1 MNTTLSEQIV
11 NDKNMDNTKLEFTGN
26 WFIDAGMLG
35 FVNLM
40 EEVYGWD
47 LAELNQRISDNK
59 DLVYYGY
66 FPLAYAYQNFS
77 NIQLS
82 KIRDPEAKKDIK
94 NELKDIKDMPEMGE
108 GRWTNA
114 EDIFKN
120 AFEHIV
126 KKSYKLT
133 VELKLMIIDKKEDK
147 KKKKVSDIEEEFNKK
162 VIEIQNIIKNN
173 ENEIRE
179 ALNKKKK
186 QKILYYEIEKIK
198 NNGAA
203 EKIKSLRE
211 ELLKKF
217 EETNPKNENF
227 FRLPLSNKFFT
238 NFLFFQP
245 GWDLSKQEK
254 AFYSVIKSD
263 DSVNELKNIGKTLNK
278 FLLTQKDF
286 NNEFYTSALPVS
298 MFQNI
303 KFIFVYLLC
312 FDEGFVKNN
321 QNNPLPRSFL
331 FYSPNLNFSHKI
343 NKKLKIFFNQQDKK
357 YDLLK
362 ITLNQVIDSLY
373 EHQSKWSLE
382 SMYIIQY
389 DTLDNQKQEGV
400 EFIGIPKIQAVIIMD
415 DTIRENLNKSIPYR
429 KKAKGKFEYSWIL
442 QELMKGKPLSPI
454 ILNHLTLKI
463 NEEYYL
469 SLKSSIYALAVD
481 KCLRKVQKSIIFNQ
495 DFFKNHDFIVDEI
508 KRTAS
513 IMSLNKNCIF
523 NLFPNKDENKR
534 LSYELLATIK
544 CKDKNS
550 FLNVLSK
557 ELINKNGKGKE
568 KLIELYIQKN
578 IVQNDI
584 SWECY
589 ALPLIMGLVV

>member
-94 NELKDIKDMPEMGE
+94 NELKDIKDMPEIG
-108 GRWTNA
+108 
-114 EDIFKN
+114 
-120 AFEHIV
+120 
-126 KKSYKLT
+126 
-133 VELKLMIIDKKEDK
+133 
-147 KKKKVSDIEEEFNKK
+147 
-162 VIEIQNIIKNN
+162 
-173 ENEIRE
+173 E

-254 AFYSVIKSD
+254 AFYSVVKSD

-343 NKKLKIFFNQQDKK
+343 TKKLKIFFNPKK
-357 YDLLK
+357 
-362 ITLNQVIDSLY
+362 
-373 EHQSKWSLE
+373 
-382 SMYIIQY
+382 
-389 DTLDNQKQEGV
+389 
-400 EFIGIPKIQAVIIMD
+400 
-415 DTIRENLNKSIPYR
+415 
-429 KKAKGKFEYSWIL
+429 
-442 QELMKGKPLSPI
+442 
-454 ILNHLTLKI
+454 
-463 NEEYYL
+463 
-469 SLKSSIYALAVD
+469 
-481 KCLRKVQKSIIFNQ
+481 
-495 DFFKNHDFIVDEI
+495 
-508 KRTAS
+508 
-513 IMSLNKNCIF
+513 
-523 NLFPNKDENKR
+523 
-534 LSYELLATIK
+534 
-544 CKDKNS
+544 
-550 FLNVLSK
+550 
-557 ELINKNGKGKE
+557 
-568 KLIELYIQKN
+568 
-578 IVQNDI
+578 
-584 SWECY
+584 
-589 ALPLIMGLVV
+589 